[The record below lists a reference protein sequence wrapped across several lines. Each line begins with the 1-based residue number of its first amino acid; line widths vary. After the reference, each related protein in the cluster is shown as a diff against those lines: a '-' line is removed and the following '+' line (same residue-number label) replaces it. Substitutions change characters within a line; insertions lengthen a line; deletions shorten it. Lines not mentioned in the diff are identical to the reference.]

1 MNYDVVTLAA
11 PPGEAHDRIT
21 AAVSGLR
28 TSESNGGYEYRTAR
42 GFHVATI
49 SERRSDDG
57 EQYSTLRYRTA
68 IVSPTAA
75 HARRTA
81 NRIKN
86 AVADLRVSSAPG

>member
-1 MNYDVVTLAA
+1 MNYDVITLAV

-28 TSESNGGYEYRTAR
+28 TTESNGGYEYRTSR
-42 GFHVATI
+42 GFHLATV
-49 SERRSDDG
+49 SEHRTDDG
-57 EQYSTLRYRTA
+57 ERYSTLRYRTA

-81 NRIKN
+81 NRIKD
-86 AVADLRVSSAPG
+86 AVGDLRVSSAPG